1 MASVFEEIDE
11 RLRAFIVEQPM
22 FFVGTAPSGSD
33 GFVNISPKGY
43 RDSFA
48 VLGPR
53 SVAYLDLFG
62 SGAETIAHLRQNGR
76 IVVMFCSF
84 TRNSRIVRLHGRGR
98 VVRPDEPE
106 FDRHAHRFNLR
117 HPGLRSLI
125 VVDVER
131 ISDSCGYTIPYMEL
145 IGERPVLD
153 DVHRKRTAEEWEHRV
168 KNANAHSLDGLPALE
183 SDHPLPTS
191 IPRGPRPA
199 RAAESP
205 EPAGSAPAATPA
217 AEPSVFSD

>member
-1 MASVFEEIDE
+1 MIEEIDE
-11 RLRAFIVEQPM
+11 RLSAFIAEQPV

-33 GFVNISPKGY
+33 GFVNVSPKGY

-48 VLGPR
+48 VLGPHR
-53 SVAYLDLFG
+53 VAYLDLFG

-84 TRNSRIVRLHGRGR
+84 ARNSRIVRLYGHGR

-106 FDRHAHRFNLR
+106 FALHAHRFGPE
-117 HPGLRSLI
+117 HPGPRSLI

-131 ISDSCGYTIPYMEL
+131 ISDSCGYAVPYMESA
-145 IGERPVLD
+145 GERPVLD
-153 DVHRKRTAEEWEHRV
+153 AVHRTLTAQEWEHQV
-168 KNANAHSLDGLPALE
+168 KIDNAVSIDGLPALE
-183 SDHPLPTS
+183 PDHPVPT
-191 IPRGPRPA
+191 PVPPGPRPA
-199 RAAESP
+199 RAAGP
-205 EPAGSAPAATPA
+205 LGPAGPA

>member
-1 MASVFEEIDE
+1 MIEEIDE
-11 RLRAFIVEQPM
+11 RLRAFIAEQPM
-22 FFVGTAPSGSD
+22 FFVGTAPSGPD
-33 GFVNISPKGY
+33 GFVNVSPKGY

-48 VLGPR
+48 VLGPHR
-53 SVAYLDLFG
+53 VAYLDLFG

-106 FDRHAHRFNLR
+106 FDLHAHRFNLK

-125 VVDVER
+125 VVDVDR

-145 IGERPVLD
+145 TGERPVLD
-153 DVHRKRTAEEWEHRV
+153 DVHKTRTPDEWAHRV
-168 KNANAHSLDGLPALE
+168 ANVNAFSLDGLPALE
-183 SDHPLPTS
+183 PDHPLPTS
-191 IPRGPRPA
+191 IPRGPGAARTGGPA
-199 RAAESP
+199 EPGTAEP
-205 EPAGSAPAATPA
+205 GPADR
-217 AEPSVFSD
+217 PSVFSD